1 MQRYYRHRQM
11 VTQLNT
17 ILLQNLGADI
27 FPEPNKVPIVINE
40 RFQMDHELL
49 DVRRRGVFERTPAAI
64 LESFLLMR
72 SAPS

>member
-1 MQRYYRHRQM
+1 MQRYFRTAKS

-17 ILLQNLGADI
+17 ILLQNLGAEI

-49 DVRRRGVFERTPAAI
+49 DVRAEDVFEKNPPAI
-64 LESFLLMR
+64 LESFL
-72 SAPS
+72 SCNSVPS